1 MSQNPYARLI
11 GLLPKRPL
19 LVGEVVDYADG
30 AAVIRMPGGG
40 KDTARG
46 SAIVGQ
52 RVYFRDGLIE
62 GPAPLLPVE
71 LIEV

>member
-11 GLLPKRPL
+11 ALLPKRPL
-19 LVGEVVDYADG
+19 LVGEVVDINNG
-30 AAVIRMPGGG
+30 VAVIKMPGGG

-46 SAIVGQ
+46 TATVGQ
-52 RVYFRDGLIE
+52 RVYFRDGQIE
-62 GPAPLLPVE
+62 GPAPTLPVE

>member
-11 GLLPKRPL
+11 ALLPKRPL
-19 LVGEVVDYADG
+19 LVGEVVDFSNG
-30 AAVIRMPGGG
+30 VAVIEMPGGG

-46 SAIVGQ
+46 TATVGQ
-52 RVYFRDGLIE
+52 RVYFRDGQIE
-62 GPAPLLPVE
+62 GPAPTLPVE

>member
-1 MSQNPYARLI
+1 MSQNPYSRLI

-19 LVGEVVDYADG
+19 LVGTVLDYNNG
-30 AAVIRMPGGG
+30 VAVIEMPGGG
-40 KDTARG
+40 LDSARG
-46 SAIVGQ
+46 EATVGQ
-52 RVYFRDGLIE
+52 RVYFRDGSIE

>member
-1 MSQNPYARLI
+1 MSTNPYARLVA
-11 GLLPKRPL
+11 LMPKRPL
-19 LVGEVVDYADG
+19 LVGTVESISDG
-30 AAVIRMPGGG
+30 VAVIEMPGGG

-46 SAIVGQ
+46 DATVGA

-62 GPAPLLPVE
+62 GPAPTLPVE

>member
-19 LVGEVVDYADG
+19 LVGDVIEYANG
-30 AAVIRMPGGG
+30 VAVIEMPGGG
-40 KDTARG
+40 RDSARG
-46 SAIVGQ
+46 TTTVGQ

-62 GPAPLLPVE
+62 GPAPDLT
-71 LIEV
+71 IEVIEV